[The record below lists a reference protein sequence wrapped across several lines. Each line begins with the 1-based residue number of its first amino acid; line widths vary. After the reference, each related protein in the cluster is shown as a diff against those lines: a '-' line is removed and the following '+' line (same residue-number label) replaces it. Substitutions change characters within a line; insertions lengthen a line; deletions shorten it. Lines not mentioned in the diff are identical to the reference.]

1 MINFKSALDFLKK
14 EKGISFISVVAIFV
28 SFVLLGFMLSFLIF
42 SNTALNFLQKQVQV
56 RVFFKDSFSEEQ
68 ILNLKAELEND
79 LRIMEVGYTS
89 KEQALMIFKEFSKND
104 PVLQE
109 SLSTNILPASLEIRA
124 KDVKDLDQIYEEF
137 SSKEEVESVKYLK
150 DIKDR
155 FSYISLIVTIVSLI
169 ITTIFFMVSFGI
181 ILSTIRIN
189 IYSKKDEIEI
199 VKLVGGS
206 NDFVTRPF
214 IEQGLIYSLS
224 GSLLAGAVMTAVLSV
239 IYFLNVL
246 GIRDLGSVVLFSNF
260 KIPYFLF
267 VVLLVV
273 LINILGYLL
282 GSVGSKT
289 AVKNYLKI

>member
-1 MINFKSALDFLKK
+1 MIDFKNAIEFLKK
-14 EKGISFISVVAIFV
+14 EKGISFISIMAIFV
-28 SFVLLGFMLSFLIF
+28 SFVLLGFMLSFLVF

-56 RVFFKDSFSEEQ
+56 RVFFKDTFSEEQ
-68 ILNLKAELEND
+68 ILNLKIQLEAD
-79 LRIMEVGYTS
+79 PRIMEVGYTS

-137 SSKEEVESVKYLK
+137 SSKDEVESVKYLK

-155 FSYISLIVTIVSLI
+155 FSYVSLIVTIVSLA
-169 ITTIFFMVSFGI
+169 ITTVFFVVSFGI

-189 IYSKKDEIEI
+189 IYSKKEEIEI
-199 VKLVGGS
+199 IKLVGGS

-214 IEQGLIYSLS
+214 IEQGLIYSMLGSILS
-224 GSLLAGAVMTAVLSV
+224 GAVLTV
-239 IYFLNVL
+239 ILSIVYFLNVL

-260 KIPYFLF
+260 KVPYFLF
-267 VVLLVV
+267 VVMLVLLV
-273 LINILGYLL
+273 NILGYLL

>member
-1 MINFKSALDFLKK
+1 MINFKSTVEFLNK
-14 EKGISFISVVAIFV
+14 EKGISAISVVAIFV
-28 SFVLLGFMLSFLIF
+28 SFLLLGVILSFLVF

-68 ILNLKAELEND
+68 ILSLKSELEKD
-79 LRIMEVGYTS
+79 SRIMEVGYTS
-89 KEQALMIFKEFSKND
+89 KDDALRIFKEFSKND

-124 KDVKDLDQIYEEF
+124 TDVKDLDQIYDEF
-137 SSKEEVESVKYLK
+137 ANNENVESVKYLK

-155 FSYISLIVTIVSLI
+155 FSYVSMIVTIVSLI
-169 ITTIFFMVSFGI
+169 ITFVFFLVSFGI

-206 NDFVTRPF
+206 NDFVTKPF
-214 IEQGLIYSLS
+214 IHQGLVYSLT
-224 GSLLAGAVMTAVLSV
+224 GSFFAGLVLAVTLLIIFFM
-239 IYFLNVL
+239 NVL
-246 GIRDLGSVVLFSNF
+246 GIRDLGSIVLFMNV

-267 VVLLVV
+267 VILLIL
-273 LINILGYLL
+273 LINVLGYLL
-282 GSVGSKT
+282 GYVGSKT
-289 AVKNYLKI
+289 AIKNYLKI